1 MEAISLKRSIVYAPD
16 NNWQRPLVF
25 RSRTEHLLPTGSSAT
40 QTKLNNISEY
50 AKNNGMKINQPKSNV
65 MTFNPVK
72 RNIDF
77 DPKLYIEDKQFLQSI
92 LLTNF

>member
-1 MEAISLKRSIVYAPD
+1 MVKKRFKKSTFCNFLPFLGLTVSIY
-16 NNWQRPLVF
+16 
-25 RSRTEHLLPTGSSAT
+25 PTGSSAT

-77 DPKLYIEDKQFLQSI
+77 DPKLHIEDKQFLQSI
-92 LLTNF
+92 LSTNF